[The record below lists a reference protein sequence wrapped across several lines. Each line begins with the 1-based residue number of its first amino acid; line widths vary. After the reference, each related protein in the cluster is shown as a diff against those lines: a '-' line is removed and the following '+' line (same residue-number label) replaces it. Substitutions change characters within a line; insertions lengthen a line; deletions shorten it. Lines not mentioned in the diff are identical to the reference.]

1 MEPYLGIAR
10 VKTTIVAGRIQH
22 CHVLH
27 LTNLVATNQVRWLL
41 PGRGNMMAEKIQQSR
56 GRLIIQVYLLLLNKR
71 YRSLISTKNKMTSHY
86 FTAFHVCTEGISIY
100 LKHKFGDCKYG
111 CIDR

>member
-1 MEPYLGIAR
+1 LWPDASNIAM
-10 VKTTIVAGRIQH
+10 
-22 CHVLH
+22 CCF
-27 LTNLVATNQVRWLL
+27 LTNLVASNQVRWLL
-41 PGRGNMMAEKIQQSR
+41 LGRGNMMAEKIQQSR

-71 YRSLISTKNKMTSHY
+71 YRSLIITKNRMASHY